1 MSYLNPADPE
11 EARKILDTAEILK
24 DINRYGN
31 RALEDVKNDPVE
43 RELYSTWL
51 IHQRMQAKQ
60 EKPDWT
66 KTAFLEEEELEEMSA
81 MAGGAVAGHMGNGK
95 KRKNSLIREEEP

>member
-1 MSYLNPADPE
+1 
-11 EARKILDTAEILK
+11 
-24 DINRYGN
+24 
-31 RALEDVKNDPVE
+31 
-43 RELYSTWL
+43 
-51 IHQRMQAKQ
+51 MQAKQ